1 MPADILS
8 AAVAVLAVLFIFY
21 TGINVA
27 RMRGKHKIDAP
38 AVTGP
43 LEFESAYRV
52 QVNTLEQAMMFFP
65 LLWLATSYFHLLA
78 WLPAAF
84 GLVWVIGR
92 LIYMQG
98 YMSAPEKRSMG
109 FLITALLAT
118 LGLLI
123 YGDLGPR
130 AGVDRSPRGAA
141 GAVRVTQ
148 RLRIP

>member
-27 RMRGKHKIDAP
+27 RMRGKHKVDAP

-43 LEFESAYRV
+43 LEFESAVRV
-52 QVNTLEQAMMFFP
+52 QMNTLEQSVLFFP
-65 LLWLATSYFHLLA
+65 LLYVSTAYFNTLA

-92 LIYMQG
+92 FVYLQG
-98 YMSAPEKRSMG
+98 YMAAPNKRSTG
-109 FLITALLAT
+109 FMITSLAT

-123 YGDLGPR
+123 LAIWGL
-130 AGVDRSPRGAA
+130 VQSWM
-141 GAVRVTQ
+141 AVHAV
-148 RLRIP
+148 

>member
-27 RMRGKHKIDAP
+27 RMRGKHKVDAP

-43 LEFESAYRV
+43 LEFESAIRV
-52 QVNTLEQAMMFFP
+52 QMNTLEQSVLFFP
-65 LLWLATSYFHLLA
+65 LLYVSTAYFNTLA

-92 LIYMQG
+92 FVYLQG
-98 YMSAPEKRSMG
+98 YMAAPNKRSTG
-109 FLITALLAT
+109 FMITSLAT

-123 YGDLGPR
+123 LAIWGL
-130 AGVDRSPRGAA
+130 VQSWM
-141 GAVRVTQ
+141 AVHAV
-148 RLRIP
+148 

>member
-38 AVTGP
+38 AVSGP

-65 LLWLATSYFHLLA
+65 LLYVSTAYFNTLA

-92 LIYMQG
+92 VVYMQG
-98 YMSAPEKRSMG
+98 YMAAPNKRGTG
-109 FLITALLAT
+109 FMITSLAT

-123 YGDLGPR
+123 LSIWGL
-130 AGVDRSPRGAA
+130 VQSWM
-141 GAVRVTQ
+141 AVHAV
-148 RLRIP
+148 

>member
-27 RMRGKHKIDAP
+27 RMRGKHKVDAP

-43 LEFESAYRV
+43 LEFESAVRV
-52 QVNTLEQAMMFFP
+52 QMNTLEQSVLFFP
-65 LLWLATSYFHLLA
+65 LLYVSTAYFNTLA

-92 LIYMQG
+92 FVYLQG
-98 YMSAPEKRSMG
+98 YMAAPNKRSTG
-109 FLITALLAT
+109 FMITSLAT

-123 YGDLGPR
+123 L
-130 AGVDRSPRGAA
+130 
-141 GAVRVTQ
+141 AVWGLVQ
-148 RLRIP
+148 SWMAVHAV

>member
-27 RMRGKHKIDAP
+27 RMRGKHKVDAP

-43 LEFESAYRV
+43 LEFESAIRV
-52 QVNTLEQAMMFFP
+52 QMNTLEQSVLFFP
-65 LLWLATSYFHLLA
+65 LLYVSTAYFNTLA

-92 LIYMQG
+92 FVYLQG
-98 YMSAPEKRSMG
+98 YMAAPNKRGTG
-109 FLITALLAT
+109 FMITSLAT

-123 YGDLGPR
+123 LAIWGL
-130 AGVDRSPRGAA
+130 VQSWM
-141 GAVRVTQ
+141 AVHAV
-148 RLRIP
+148 

>member
-1 MPADILS
+1 MNDATLLS
-8 AAVAVLAVLFIFY
+8 AIVTVLSILFVFY

-43 LEFESAYRV
+43 LEFECAYRV
-52 QVNTLEQAMMFFP
+52 QVNTLEQFVMFLP
-65 LLWLATSYFHLLA
+65 LLWLATSYFKMLP

-92 LIYMQG
+92 FMYMQG
-98 YMSAPEKRSMG
+98 YMAAPNKRSTG
-109 FLITALLAT
+109 FLITSVAT

-123 YGDLGPR
+123 LTIVGI
-130 AGVDRSPRGAA
+130 AQAWMAINAA
-141 GAVRVTQ
+141 
-148 RLRIP
+148 

>member
-27 RMRGKHKIDAP
+27 RMRGKHKVDAP

-43 LEFESAYRV
+43 LEFESAIRV
-52 QVNTLEQAMMFFP
+52 QMNTLEQSVLFFP
-65 LLWLATSYFHLLA
+65 LLYVSTAYFNTLA

-92 LIYMQG
+92 FVYLQG
-98 YMSAPEKRSMG
+98 YMAAPNKRGTG
-109 FLITALLAT
+109 FMITSLAT

-123 YGDLGPR
+123 LSIWGLVVSWM
-130 AGVDRSPRGAA
+130 AVHAA
-141 GAVRVTQ
+141 
-148 RLRIP
+148 